1 MMFSHR
7 VSALLIGLGAAG
19 VWGAS
24 RMDWVVADTADDLA
38 GGRSIA
44 ISGGQWS
51 MEITALALV
60 MLAGCVAG
68 LALRRLGR
76 RVVGVIS
83 ALAAIGASWS
93 GLSMLAGTPDPE
105 HARNVLRA
113 AATNETEVNAEGI
126 SEWATVVAV
135 EPQIVGPVLSLVAC
149 AVALFASVLLAMRPG
164 TDLVAANKYERKA
177 AREDKIERDLA
188 ESPDSGRVLWDA
200 LDADIDPSDSPN
212 RGHSDNP
219 NRGYSD
225 SPNESP
231 KN

>member
-1 MMFSHR
+1 MFSHR
-7 VSALLIGLGAAG
+7 VSALLLGLGAAG
-19 VWGAS
+19 LWGAS

-38 GGRSIA
+38 GDRAIA

-51 MEITALALV
+51 METTALALV

-93 GLSMLAGTPDPE
+93 GLTMLAGTPDPE

-113 AATNETEVNAEGI
+113 AATNETAVNAEGI
-126 SEWATVVAV
+126 SEWAHVVAV
-135 EPQIVGPVLSLVAC
+135 EPNVVGPVLSLLAC

-164 TDLVAANKYERKA
+164 VDPAAVNKYERKA
-177 AREDKIERDLA
+177 AREEKLERELA

-200 LDADIDPSDSPN
+200 LDADIDPSERPGGETS
-212 RGHSDNP
+212 SDNRRP
-219 NRGYSD
+219 DDR
-225 SPNESP
+225 
-231 KN
+231 

>member
-1 MMFSHR
+1 MISHR
-7 VSALLIGLGAAG
+7 VSALLLGVAAACL
-19 VWGAS
+19 WGAS

-51 MEITALALV
+51 MEITALTLV
-60 MLAGCVAG
+60 ILAGCVAG

-76 RVVGVIS
+76 RVVGVLC
-83 ALAAIGASWS
+83 ALAAVGASWS

-113 AATNETEVNAEGI
+113 AANNETAVNAEGI
-126 SEWATVVAV
+126 SEWANVVAV
-135 EPQIVGPVLSLVAC
+135 HPQTAGPVVSLLAC
-149 AVALFASVLLAMRPG
+149 AVVLFAGVLLAMRPG
-164 TDLVAANKYERKA
+164 EDSARLNKYERQA
-177 AREDKIERDLA
+177 AREEKIERELE

-200 LDADIDPSDSPN
+200 IDADIDPSDDERDAPG
-212 RGHSDNP
+212 R
-219 NRGYSD
+219 
-225 SPNESP
+225 